1 MLRNLNKIVSAVM
14 WKADSVRGEFAYMAK
29 ESLKQSA
36 ENTPWFLLVAYD
48 KTGELR
54 EKLREEL

>member
-1 MLRNLNKIVSAVM
+1 M